1 MPRRRSKGTTA
12 TRGYG
17 AAHQAQRRQALAALT
32 PGQPCPRCGHS
43 MWPGQALDLD
53 HTDDRAT
60 YLGLAHAKCNRAAG
74 ARKGNRMRG
83 QRRRAAARPDSGE
96 LPLIT
101 SRQW

>member
-1 MPRRRSKGTTA
+1 MPTRRRSKDGTA
-12 TRGYG
+12 ARGYG
-17 AAHQAQRRQALAALT
+17 AEHQAQRKQALAAFI

-53 HTDDRAT
+53 HTDDRAG
-60 YLGLAHAKCNRAAG
+60 YHGLAHARCNRSAG
-74 ARKGNRMRG
+74 ARKGNKLRG
-83 QRRRAAARPDSGE
+83 LRRRVARPDSAE